1 MGLISRVSSRTYRQ
15 SYPFTI
21 MGKAKATETTASD
34 KPAAAVAQPKGG
46 VSILTVFLV
55 VGVTNAV
62 LWFGISSMNLQT
74 VEDWNS
80 YKTNMQTSLADKL
93 KSANSDVKNYAS
105 KQAVEGIA
113 KVSSENTKTLAEIKT
128 NLGGFQVSEINA
140 HVQEIDTT
148 FKNTVMELKET
159 MLEHSRNDATKQ
171 IESMDER
178 LAEIKTDKINEALKN
193 AENKQAEIYKLI
205 DGLKKTQGELTQKI
219 QGLNSAN
226 SKTETNFADKVSA
239 IESSVH
245 KTQGDIVKIQEVA
258 TQAESFGIWHSSVGD
273 ELEAQVDSLIK
284 SETATGA
291 KIATMQAQVLQIP
304 SIQAEFNNLAESF
317 KRRDKSKQIQEMHI
331 KVNEATDALKAQDAQ
346 IDELKN
352 DLLKAQ
358 DKIADFEAAA
368 KAAVGAGEP

>member
-171 IESMDER
+171 IEAMEAFKKS
-178 LAEIKTDKINEALKN
+178 INEALKN